1 MFNNFNN
8 TNTNTIRLINPEI
21 SKYIKEQN
29 LAIQNRWIK
38 KYSVDVD
45 LAKHPV
51 ELHNYY
57 AIIPFVSLLFFL
69 AGYKFSNLIRK

>member
-1 MFNNFNN
+1 MNI
-8 TNTNTIRLINPEI
+8 TK
-21 SKYIKEQN
+21 KYIKEQN

>member
-29 LAIQNRWIK
+29 RWIK

-51 ELHNYY
+51 DLHNYY

-69 AGYKFSNLIRK
+69 AGYNFSNLIRK